1 LPLEPRAPP
10 FRALDDREGASFE
23 PTIPAHLRR
32 YAQSIRAGDNVAKL
46 RGLGFR
52 NFLICDRQ

>member
-32 YAQSIRAGDNVAKL
+32 YAQSIRALDNLAEL
-46 RGLGFR
+46 RGLGFGD
-52 NFLICDRQ
+52 FLI